1 MKMLLNRAAVACV
14 QPPLTSKNF
23 FEVRGGCTQARQ
35 RARVDVFKKVVP
47 REFTC
52 NIILDYE
59 RDKLHSFDSNSF
71 SK

>member
-1 MKMLLNRAAVACV
+1 MSIKKLYENVV
-14 QPPLTSKNF
+14 KS
-23 FEVRGGCTQARQ
+23 GSGQ